1 MELFDLAL
9 IWAFIIGFGII
20 MYVLMDGFDLGIGI
34 LFPFAPKEEDRDTMM
49 NTVAPVWDGNETWL
63 VLGGAGLLAA
73 FPLVYSTIL
82 PALYIGVFLLLA
94 GLIFR
99 GVAFEFRFKARTSRY
114 LWNWAFAGGSTVASF
129 AQGAVVGAYIQGFE
143 ITNRVYTGGALD
155 WLTPFTVLT
164 GFGLMAGYALLGS
177 TWLIMKTEGRLQDWA
192 YRITIPL
199 LIGVLV
205 VFAMISV
212 WTPFVDEAVKNRWF
226 SNLSIIWI
234 LPVLAL
240 LCAFQIFRSVRNRFE
255 GMPFVA
261 TVGLFIF
268 TYLGLILVVVSLLP
282 TLVYV
287 WSVYLLGNPPGNLD
301 LGGIWGSYIG
311 LFFLALVYVAIG
323 IFSSSLTDN
332 PIVAFIIAVLL
343 SFVLY
348 IGFDFL
354 SSMDV
359 FQQINF
365 LVIRMGTNEH
375 YRSMSRGVIDS
386 RDILYFFGVIALF
399 LLMTR
404 FILQSRRW

>member
-49 NTVAPVWDGNETWL
+49 NSVAPVWDGNETWL

-99 GVAFEFRFKARTSRY
+99 GVAFEFRFKANTSRY

-177 TWLIMKTEGRLQDWA
+177 TWLIMKTEGRLQEWA

-199 LIGVLV
+199 LLGVLA
-205 VFAMISV
+205 VFAIISI
-212 WTPFVDEAVKNRWF
+212 WTPFVDEMVKDRWF
-226 SNLSIIWI
+226 SNITVIWV
-234 LPVLAL
+234 LPALAL
-240 LCAFQIFRSVRNRFE
+240 LCAFQVFRSVRNRLE

-268 TYLGLILVVVSLLP
+268 TYLGLIVSRWPYVVP
-282 TLVYV
+282 PDITLWDASSAY
-287 WSVYLLGNPPGNLD
+287 
-301 LGGIWGSYIG
+301 GS
-311 LFFLALVYVAIG
+311 
-323 IFSSSLTDN
+323 
-332 PIVAFIIAVLL
+332 
-343 SFVLY
+343 
-348 IGFDFL
+348 
-354 SSMDV
+354 
-359 FQQINF
+359 Q
-365 LVIRMGTNEH
+365 
-375 YRSMSRGVIDS
+375 
-386 RDILYFFGVIALF
+386 LF
-399 LLMTR
+399 LLLGLLFVIPIVLVYTAWTYWVFR
-404 FILQSRRW
+404 GKVRAGEGYH